1 VKGPHPALS
10 LRERGKSTRR
20 KVFLIGVRE
29 KGNPDNL
36 CLHTFFYPIPA
47 IPVNVVKSFIFD
59 KMKTTNSQP
68 FHRIMYRMD

>member
-36 CLHTFFYPIPA
+36 CLHA
-47 IPVNVVKSFIFD
+47 IQLSVKWEAEPVVKSKEIDFIV
-59 KMKTTNSQP
+59 S
-68 FHRIMYRMD
+68 